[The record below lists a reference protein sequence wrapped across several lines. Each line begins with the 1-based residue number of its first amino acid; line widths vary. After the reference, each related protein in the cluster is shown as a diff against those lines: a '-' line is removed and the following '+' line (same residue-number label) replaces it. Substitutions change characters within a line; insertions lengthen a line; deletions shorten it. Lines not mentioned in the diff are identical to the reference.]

1 MEERR
6 QIVRE
11 YKSRGLSVCKAVQVA
26 GMSRSSFYYR
36 SRTGKPGRAPSQ
48 ETSLLNGQVASN
60 EEVVEIIKDLLGID
74 FVDYGYIKVTHWLN
88 QHGFFISKKK
98 VYRLM
103 KENGLLL
110 KSIKP
115 SPARS
120 FVRFTRAIPA
130 GPFELLEMDIK
141 FIYIHGTGSNALLLT
156 ILDTFTRKALAWR
169 CQLSIR
175 KSDVKSLIEQLIV
188 DYLQPYDLLNHDIK
202 VTVRSDNG
210 SQFIANLVRG
220 CLRDNFMVQEF
231 TRPATPQQ
239 NGHIESFHAVVR
251 RLVEEKFE
259 FENLRHLKDV
269 LEAFFMFYNQYRIHS
284 SICYLS
290 PDIFFDAWQ
299 QGLVKIIEHE
309 KKPGKR
315 FQLLEPPFKVVNNYY
330 LHNFGM
336 SGEAETGSAGE
347 QPARNNLTDWNSQGG
362 LYDPPILSC
371 HSMPL
376 CLKKLNIKPRFVQI
390 IGG

>member
-36 SRTGKPGRAPSQ
+36 SRTGKPGRAPSR
-48 ETSLLNGQVASN
+48 ETSLLNGQIASN

-88 QHGFFISKKK
+88 QHGFYISKKK

-103 KENGLLL
+103 KEHGLLL
-110 KSIKP
+110 KSLKP
-115 SPARS
+115 SPARN
-120 FVRFTRAIPA
+120 FVKFTRAMPT

-141 FIYIHGTGSNALLLT
+141 YIYIHGTGSNALLLT
-156 ILDTFTRKALAWR
+156 ILDTFTRKALVRR
-169 CQLSIR
+169 CQLSMR
-175 KSDVKSLIEQLIV
+175 KSDVKSLIDQLIV
-188 DYLQPYDLLNHDIK
+188 DYLQPYNLLNGDIK

-210 SQFIANLVRG
+210 SQFIASLVRG
-220 CLRDNFMVQEF
+220 CLRDNFILQEF
-231 TRPATPQQ
+231 THPATPQQ

-251 RLVEEKFE
+251 RLVEEKYE

-269 LEAFFMFYNQYRIHS
+269 LEAFYLFYNRYRIHS

-290 PDIFFDAWQ
+290 PDIFFEAWQ
-299 QGLVKIIEHE
+299 QGLVKLNEHE
-309 KKPGKR
+309 KHPGRR
-315 FQLLEPPFKVVNNYY
+315 FQLLQPPFMVVKNFY
-330 LHNFGM
+330 LHNFEI
-336 SGEAETGSAGE
+336 SGEVEVGSAGE
-347 QPARNNLTDWNSQGG
+347 QPARNNLTDWNSPGG
-362 LYDPPILSC
+362 LNDPPSYLTIPCPYALENSTINRVLS
-371 HSMPL
+371 
-376 CLKKLNIKPRFVQI
+376 KQ
-390 IGG
+390 